1 MVMNMED
8 IKVYEIRRLDL
19 RGATVIDGFP
29 SVGLVSTICANYL
42 ISSLNLKQIGIMDSI
57 YFPTVSVVR
66 DSEPLNPVRIYG
78 GEIMNKDDEKKLIVV
93 FISEF
98 QPPPKLIKLIAGTIL
113 DWIVEQNCGV
123 LVSPEGLVIE
133 RAGDTDEAAEASFN
147 KDEIL
152 RGMISKGQGES
163 DDGSGEKAIVEAML
177 SMDLLNPAETGKLE
191 KVDEGKNDTAEG
203 DLLKEE
209 EGTGENL
216 QDDDGGPVPGG
227 RPQVDVYGIAS
238 TKEARELLNDKWIMP
253 FSEGVISGV
262 AGVLLNEG
270 KRRGF
275 NVISLLAETRTDYP
289 DARAAAKVIEAID
302 EAVLNIGIDVEPL
315 YKEAEDI
322 EMKIKMMRAQV
333 EGPKRRKHTSPSMY
347 G

>member
-1 MVMNMED
+1 MNMED

-133 RAGDTDEAAEASFN
+133 RAGDTDEAVEASFN
-147 KDEIL
+147 KDDIL
-152 RGMISKGQGES
+152 KGMISKGQGES

-177 SMDLLNPAETGKLE
+177 SMEFANVADTGKKSENVDDRKPKETGVDLL
-191 KVDEGKNDTAEG
+191 
-203 DLLKEE
+203 
-209 EGTGENL
+209 EGTEEAGENIP
-216 QDDDGGPVPGG
+216 DDLEAPEALD

-333 EGPKRRKHTSPSMY
+333 EGPKRRRHTSPSMY